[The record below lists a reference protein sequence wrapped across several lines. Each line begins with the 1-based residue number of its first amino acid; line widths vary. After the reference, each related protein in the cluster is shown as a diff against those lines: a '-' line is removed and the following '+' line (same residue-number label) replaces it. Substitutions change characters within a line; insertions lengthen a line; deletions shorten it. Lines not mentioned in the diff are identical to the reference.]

1 MKLNLMFLV
10 MYLLTILAYPFV
22 FVYGK
27 IRQFS
32 RSKESINLTK
42 LPVPASAIPVR

>member
-1 MKLNLMFLV
+1 MKLNLMFLI

-32 RSKESINLTK
+32 KSKESINLAN
-42 LPVPASAIPVR
+42 LSVPASAIPVR